1 MYKGKYKY
9 MKIKENKKK
18 WNTQLLENLG

>member
-9 MKIKENKKK
+9 MKIKERKKK
-18 WNTQLLENLG
+18 WNMQLLENLG

>member
-9 MKIKENKKK
+9 MKIKESKKK
-18 WNTQLLENLG
+18 WNTQLWENLG